1 MRYVGIDYGE
11 KRIGIA
17 LSDAEGRFAF
27 SKEVIQNVSNPTD
40 AVVAFCSKEGVST
53 VIVGE
58 SKNYKGENNSI
69 MKRIVP
75 IVESLK
81 NAGLSVVWEPEFM
94 ASKQAA
100 YPQGA
105 IKKLDASSAAI
116 ILQSYLDKKNSR

>member
-40 AVVAFCSKEGVST
+40 AIVALCIKEGVDT
-53 VIVGE
+53 VVIGE
-58 SKNYKGENNSI
+58 SKNYKGEHNSI

-75 IVESLK
+75 LVESLK
-81 NAGLSVVWEPEFM
+81 KAGLSVVWEPEFM
-94 ASKQAA
+94 SSQQAE
-100 YPQGA
+100 YHQGA
-105 IKKLDASSAAI
+105 IKKLDASAAAI
-116 ILQSYLDKKNSR
+116 ILQSYLDKKNSH

>member
-17 LSDAEGRFAF
+17 LSDTEGRFAF

-75 IVESLK
+75 FVESLK
-81 NAGLSVVWEPEFM
+81 KAGLSVVWEPEFM
-94 ASKQAA
+94 SSQQAE
-100 YPQGA
+100 YHQGA